1 MLRHRPVFTYAGHNN
16 MYIICRLHFLA
27 VRSPVKDLVFDLT
40 SDSRTWIV
48 IWEASGDDH
57 KSVSMPHRDISFI
70 LGAISSEGYRTKKK
84 KKTKIDLRKSKNPN

>member
-1 MLRHRPVFTYAGHNN
+1 MQTS
-16 MYIICRLHFLA
+16 FL
-27 VRSPVKDLVFDLT
+27 SSQKSVKDLVFDLT

-84 KKTKIDLRKSKNPN
+84 KNRLEKE